1 MQKNKKKVAIY
12 IGRFAP
18 LHNGH
23 IETIKYCTENYNET
37 VVFVGSTNKRRT
49 IKNPF
54 RTGMIEDWIY
64 NEFDSKVKVKS
75 INDYLY
81 SDNKWIAQ
89 IEDYVYLFYIVYS
102 KPLGYFVNL
111 LQR

>member
-1 MQKNKKKVAIY
+1 MKKKVAIY

-23 IETIKYCTENYNET
+23 LETIEYCNKNYDKT
-37 VVFVGSTNKRRT
+37 LILIGSKNKRRT
-49 IKNPF
+49 TKNPF
-54 RTGMIEDWIY
+54 PIEMIKFWCDNNSDE
-64 NEFDSKVKVKS
+64 NTTTVA

-89 IEDYVYLFYIVYS
+89 IEDLVHSLFNKNEYDSVAIV
-102 KPLGYFVNL
+102 NIL
-111 LQR
+111 LN